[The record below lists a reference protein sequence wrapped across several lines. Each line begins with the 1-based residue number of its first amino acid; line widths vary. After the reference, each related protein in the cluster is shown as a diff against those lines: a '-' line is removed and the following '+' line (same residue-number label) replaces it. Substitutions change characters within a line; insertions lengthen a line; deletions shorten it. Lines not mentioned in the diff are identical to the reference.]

1 MKFHTVKGTFVRN
14 IKKKYLIIS
23 TLLVISLLS
32 LCIVSYAKDSVDVKQ
47 MILNEA
53 KGIAA
58 HQDILKSKNQIGE
71 IDGLPLYAGEL
82 ELYKIKRESQNSANP
97 YKDALEALKRIKH
110 DEKLAEKYN
119 IVITDEEVAAYNK
132 EQRELFEDSD
142 TETKQI
148 LQEYIAALGLT
159 EDQYWNEYKMIENKG
174 YLLRNTVQHYLEE
187 NNIKDIDKSN
197 VEYKITN
204 EKYQELIE
212 Q

>member
-1 MKFHTVKGTFVRN
+1 MKN
-14 IKKKYLIIS
+14 IKRKYLIIL

-32 LCIVSYAKDSVDVKQ
+32 LCIVAYASNIADVKQ
-47 MILNEA
+47 MLLNEA
-53 KGIAA
+53 KGIFAN
-58 HQDILKSKNQIGE
+58 QDVLKNKNQIGE
-71 IDGLPLYAGEL
+71 IDGLPLYAEEL
-82 ELYKIKRESQNSANP
+82 ELYKIKKEAQNSANP
-97 YKDALEALKRIKH
+97 YKDALESLKRIKH

-132 EQRELFEDSD
+132 EQRALFEGTD

-148 LQEYIAALGLT
+148 VQEYIDALGLT

-187 NNIKDIDKSN
+187 NNIKDIDKSKI
-197 VEYKITN
+197 EYIITN